1 MFDKIIFMFTDEFF
15 ALLIFSLW
23 NKETDIVISEKNMA
37 TIMQLAKCQSVIGLI
52 ADAIISNDIPIG
64 RDNVMTLLSYL
75 NAVKRNNRNVDEG
88 LTELCSLLKNNSI
101 GYFVFKGQTMA
112 HLYGKQNIRCAG
124 DVDFYCAEKDR
135 GRLLELLKND
145 VSFNDEVSFKHL
157 SYKKD
162 AVDFELH
169 FKLANFSV
177 KRHQEFWDSLIEA
190 EIKNKKCDN
199 ISINDID
206 VSTLS
211 PTTNA
216 VYLFIHIYHHFMK
229 EGIGLRQLCDWA
241 IFLNHYR
248 NDINRDKVEE
258 ILNKL
263 GYMKAYCAFGSI
275 LLDKLGLEKDSF
287 PFSINENDRRWGKKV
302 LKVIYHGGNFGWN
315 NRKINKIGLLHS
327 IETGFMAI
335 SHTIR
340 FMSLSPL
347 ENSMYIPNEMYRSM
361 CKYIRIGKKQISR

>member
-1 MFDKIIFMFTDEFF
+1 MFTEDLFT
-15 ALLIFSLW
+15 LLKYSLW
-23 NKETDIVISEKNMA
+23 KKDVNIVISEKDI
-37 TIMQLAKCQSVIGLI
+37 TVIMELAKRQSVIGLV

-64 RDNVMTLLSYL
+64 RDNVMMLLSYL

-88 LTELCSLLKNNSI
+88 LTELCFLLNKNSI

-112 HLYGKQNIRCAG
+112 YLYGKQNIRCAG

-135 GRLLELLKND
+135 ERLLRLLKND

-162 AVDFELH
+162 GVDFELH

-190 EIKNKKCDN
+190 EIQNKKCDN
-199 ISINDID
+199 ICINDID

-241 IFLNHYR
+241 VFLDHYR
-248 NDINRDKVEE
+248 NEIDRNEVEK

-263 GYMKAYCAFGSI
+263 GYVKAYCAFGSI
-275 LLDKLGLEKDSF
+275 LIDKLGLEKDTF
-287 PFSINENDRRWGKKV
+287 PLPVNENDRRWGKKV
-302 LKVIYHGGNFGWN
+302 LKVIYHGGNFGWS
-315 NRKINKIGLLHS
+315 NRKINRIGLLHS
-327 IETGFMAI
+327 LETGFLAI

-347 ENSMYIPNEMYRSM
+347 ENSVYIPHEMYRSM
-361 CKYIRIGKKQISR
+361 RKYIRIGRDRTDIL

>member
-1 MFDKIIFMFTDEFF
+1 MFTEDLFV
-15 ALLIFSLW
+15 LLKYSLW
-23 NKETDIVISEKNMA
+23 KKDINITISEKN
-37 TIMQLAKCQSVIGLI
+37 IMVIMELAKRQSVIGLV

-64 RDNVMTLLSYL
+64 RDNVMMLLSYL

-88 LTELCSLLKNNSI
+88 LIELCSLLNNNSI

-112 HLYGKQNIRCAG
+112 HLYDKQNIRCAG

-135 GRLLELLKND
+135 EKLLRLLEND

-157 SYKKD
+157 SYKKNG
-162 AVDFELH
+162 VDFELH

-177 KRHQEFWDSLIEA
+177 KSHQEFWDSLIEA
-190 EIKNKKCDN
+190 EIQNKKCDY

-241 IFLNHYR
+241 VFLNHYR
-248 NDINRDKVEE
+248 NEINRNEVEK

-287 PFSINENDRRWGKKV
+287 PFSINDNDRRWGMKV
-302 LKVIYHGGNFGWN
+302 LKVIYSGGNFGWN

-327 IETGFMAI
+327 IETGFIAI
-335 SHTIR
+335 SLTIR

-347 ENSMYIPNEMYRSM
+347 ENSMYIPHEMYRSM
-361 CKYIRIGKKQISR
+361 CKYIRVGKNEIL

>member
-1 MFDKIIFMFTDEFF
+1 MFTEDLF
-15 ALLIFSLW
+15 ALLKYSLW
-23 NKETDIVISEKNMA
+23 KNEVNIVISEKDIVI
-37 TIMQLAKCQSVIGLI
+37 IMELAKCQSVIGLI
-52 ADAIISNDIPIG
+52 ADAIISNDIPVG
-64 RDNVMTLLSYL
+64 RDNVMMLLSYL

-88 LTELCSLLKNNSI
+88 LTELCSLLNDNSI

-112 HLYGKQNIRCAG
+112 HLYDKQNIRCAG

-162 AVDFELH
+162 GVEFELH

-177 KRHQEFWDSLIEA
+177 KGHQEFWDSLIEE
-190 EIKNKKCDN
+190 EIKNKKCDK
-199 ISINDID
+199 ICINDID

-211 PTTNA
+211 PTINA

-241 IFLNHYR
+241 VFLNHYR
-248 NDINRDKVEE
+248 NGIDCNEVKK

-347 ENSMYIPNEMYRSM
+347 ENLMYIPNEMYRPM
-361 CKYIRIGKKQISR
+361 CKYIRIGRGYSF